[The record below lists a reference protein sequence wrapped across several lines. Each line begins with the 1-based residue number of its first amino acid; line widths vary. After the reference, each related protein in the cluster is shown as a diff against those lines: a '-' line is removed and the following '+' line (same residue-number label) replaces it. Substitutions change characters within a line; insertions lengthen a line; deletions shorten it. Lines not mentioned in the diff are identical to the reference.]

1 MDSFDLGR
9 LSDYDF
15 EVLCR
20 DLFEE
25 ILGLKIEIF
34 ARGADGGVDLR
45 HIADDGSSVVI
56 QCKHWAR
63 TGRTKLLAH
72 MRDKERPKIAALQ
85 PARYILATSV
95 ELTVDAKDNL
105 LEDLSPYVRSTG
117 DLYGAEQIAEEL
129 RKRPGLVR
137 RHFRLWLSS
146 TAVLQEVLRQDAVI
160 RSADLIDELDDAAKT
175 FVPTLVFDAARE
187 LLERESVCLLAGIPG
202 IGKTTIAKMLARL
215 HLENGCQVVDVS
227 RDVDEIDKAWL
238 EDTPQLFYY
247 DDFLG
252 QIALDHQ
259 LGKNEDRRLL
269 RVMRRV
275 RRTPGKLLV
284 LTTREY
290 ILQEAK
296 RRFESLDD
304 GDLEPVTCDVQ
315 AESLSGSTR
324 ANILYNHVYYSRI
337 SGEEKRKFADASC
350 WWQLVRHRNFSPRL
364 VESTVRLA
372 AREGTANVTDV
383 LLANFENPERIWAH
397 AIEEDLDEPAVH
409 LLEVLFTF
417 DGRTEL
423 DELREAWS
431 GYRSALGQLD
441 SRRLFDRAVK
451 VLDGSMIETGLRF
464 GRFPAP
470 GGMPNPVVVDF
481 HNPSI
486 RDYLLVRVTTNL
498 VPLERL
504 IGSIDDTPRIRH
516 LTGFSLLP
524 CTPLT
529 TALRVAADSLTR
541 TLIREYEPFDAS
553 VLHPQDE
560 SWAAQLESLLRI
572 ADTLASRKLA
582 DFVTGK
588 IRDEGLRELRDA
600 ESSHLSSLAL
610 TLDGTD
616 LIPDEI
622 RQESIDEVL
631 NEMNL
636 RCLDADGS
644 LDVQWKE
651 LRVLAQLL
659 PHLHGFRA
667 ADRFAEVEDTMIEL
681 LHHELR
687 AWQIDAVKR
696 ARVYEHSMADL
707 WSTLEDLLDFAGHV
721 VLSDDLRA
729 GAEAALNALDAAP
742 AAPPTAWKMPVD
754 DKAVT
759 QAETIESFRSL
770 LEDAG

>member
-25 ILGLKIEIF
+25 LLGLKIEIF

-45 HIADDGSSVVI
+45 HMADDTTTVVI

-63 TGRTKLLAH
+63 TGRAKLLAH
-72 MRDKERPKIAALQ
+72 MRNEERPKIAVLQ
-85 PARYILATSV
+85 PARYLLATSV
-95 ELTVDAKDNL
+95 ELTANAKDTL
-105 LEDLSPYVRSTG
+105 LEDLSPYVHTTG

-146 TAVLQEVLRQDAVI
+146 TAVLQDVLRQDALI
-160 RSADLIDELDDAAKT
+160 RSADLVDELDDAAKT
-175 FVPTLVFDAARE
+175 FVPTSSFDAARE
-187 LLERESVCLLAGIPG
+187 LLDRESVCLLAGIPG

-215 HLENGCQVVDVS
+215 HLENGYQVVDVS

-238 EDTPQLFYY
+238 EDTQQLFYY

-252 QIALDHQ
+252 QIAL

-290 ILQEAK
+290 ILQDAK
-296 RRFESLDD
+296 RRYESLDD
-304 GDLEPVTCDVQ
+304 GDLEQVTCAVQ
-315 AESLSGSTR
+315 AESGSTR

-337 SGEEKRKFADASC
+337 SGEEKRKFADVSH
-350 WWQLVRHRNFSPRL
+350 WRQLVRHRNFSPRL
-364 VESTVRLA
+364 VEGTLRLA

-397 AIEEDLDEPAVH
+397 VIEEDLDEPAVH

-417 DGRTEL
+417 EVRTEL
-423 DELREAWS
+423 DSLREAW
-431 GYRSALGQLD
+431 GRYRTALGQPD

-464 GRFPAP
+464 GRLPAP
-470 GGMPNPVVVDF
+470 GGMPNSIVVGF

-486 RDYLLVRVTTNL
+486 RDYLLVRITTNL
-498 VPLERL
+498 VPLDRL
-504 IGSIDDTPRIRH
+504 IGSIDDTPRIEH
-516 LTGFSLLP
+516 LTGLSILG
-524 CTPLT
+524 CAPLT

-553 VLHPQDE
+553 VIHPLDE
-560 SWAAQLESLLRI
+560 SWAAQLVSLLRI
-572 ADTLASRKLA
+572 ADELASRKLA
-582 DFVTGK
+582 EFATGK
-588 IRDEGLRELRDA
+588 IRDEGRLELRDA
-600 ESSHLSSLAL
+600 DSSHLSSLAR
-610 TLDGTD
+610 TLDATD
-616 LIPDEI
+616 LIPDEM
-622 RQESIDEVL
+622 RQDSIEEVL
-631 NEMNL
+631 DELDL
-636 RCLDADGS
+636 RWLDAGGS
-644 LDVQWKE
+644 LDVRWKE
-651 LRVLAQLL
+651 LRELAQLL

-667 ADRFAEVEDTMIEL
+667 ADRLAEVEGTMIEL
-681 LHHELR
+681 LHDELR

-696 ARVYEHSMADL
+696 ARMYEHSMGDL
-707 WSTLEDLLDFAGHV
+707 WDTLEDMLDFAGHV
-721 VLSDDLRA
+721 VLSDDLRV
-729 GAEAALNALDAAP
+729 GAEAALNALDSAP
-742 AAPPTAWKMPVD
+742 AAPPTVWKTPVD

-759 QAETIESFRSL
+759 QAEAIETFRRL
-770 LEDAG
+770 LEDVG